1 MELDPRSLLCLSRLE
16 FEVGELYT
24 YLAEAVDRPLYSM
37 VLGFIGADSAKHGE
51 AFRRLALGLDAG
63 TPEPGMSECRE
74 LLGSMYSES
83 MELVKRLKE
92 RAQGA
97 GLEEVAGILEELAG
111 FEDVVGEEYLTSI
124 ASALYFGASDRGGVD
139 GLASIVV
146 RYIVEDEE
154 RHVKLV
160 KALLRR
166 IRSG

>member
-24 YLAEAVDRPLYSM
+24 YLAEALDQHLYSM

-51 AFRRLALGLDAG
+51 AFRRLALSLGAD
-63 TPEPGMSECRE
+63 TPEPGMPECRE
-74 LLGSMYSES
+74 LLGSMFSES

-92 RAQGA
+92 RVPGA
-97 GLEEVAGILEELAG
+97 GLEEVASILETLAG
-111 FEDVVGEEYLTSI
+111 FEDAVSEEYLTSI
-124 ASALYFGASDRGGVD
+124 ASALYFGASDRGGVN
-139 GLASIVV
+139 GLASMVV

-166 IRSG
+166 VRSR